1 MNRPTTKQT
10 THRWQ
15 RWLALWGVCCA
26 ALAATAQTSVEYFWD
41 MDPGYGQ
48 GTVVSYT
55 AEGETTEVAFDVST
69 ATLTAGVHRLGIR
82 TMNTRDDGT
91 LYYSPT
97 YFKYVVKD
105 VVPERTEIEYFWDE
119 EPGYGKGDRVSY
131 TAGDA
136 MCDAA
141 FDVSTAALANGLHR
155 LGLRT
160 VTMTGGREYC
170 SPTLWSYV
178 LKTKDVYADVVEYF
192 WDEDPGYG
200 KATQVAVTTGDD
212 ATTVTFDVSVEG
224 LSEGVHRLCFRS
236 SAGEGWSPTV
246 QYYVRVVSGEPQLI
260 TAIEYYWDVDPG
272 FGKGTPIPF
281 TPATMV
287 DLSGYEFD
295 VDGLTGDHH
304 LYIRAQSKGGWSPFV
319 TQLVVCSAEGRFTL
333 NEQLAEGTE
342 RNYRS
347 LAEMFGDFALRHA
360 TNDITVTVRGG
371 ATFGYDATTADA
383 LAVLTAVAGDLEK
396 YDARITFE
404 APSAATL
411 NITAN
416 EADMAAVIAL
426 CARISLNKVT
436 LNINGTAYDFSQLAY
451 TFEEI
456 CSGAATEGVDFST
469 ISEDDAL
476 NVAWTAV
483 THSGIAVT
491 GYPAEGTG
499 PLPSMTLA
507 NTTKDKDY
515 VEYSIAVKYGE
526 ETACTYTYTIYV
538 YARVNGRGF
547 SGISPTDGKSVDPKE
562 QKLSWK
568 KVTGATEYEISIEK
582 VLTGMIDDATAEVE
596 SIAATTT
603 GTSYTL
609 TVESGYTYRWRIKAK
624 GFCSD
629 DLLQSDTYS
638 FSGRLLPDLGVTLTD
653 VPESSKSGAPITIS
667 AQVTNN
673 GGGATTE
680 SSWTDYLYYSFGSA
694 DISTATRLAT
704 KSHSGNLNAGDSYT
718 VTFELTA
725 PLAEEG
731 SIHYFVQTDATA
743 KVMEADDTNN
753 TAVTGAL
760 VCQPFVMEA
769 TCYEQLKLLYNA
781 LGGEGWAK
789 QWKISTD
796 HITAENYPGVAFD
809 GEGRVTAISL
819 VGNGL
824 TGTLPE
830 EPIVLPQL
838 TTLNLSRNSLTGDVP
853 ATFFTEC
860 AALATLNLSYN
871 QLAAVDKALPG
882 TITSLDLSYQHRVYG
897 SSTALRD
904 LTPLG
909 HKSIDLDKTSSD
921 IEKNTLM
928 AYNHNAQKWDAK
940 PNFELRNATLSET
953 YARLSYSGGYY
964 HLSSL
969 NYKQP
974 QDAEL
979 VMVQTSG
986 AANGSVQPVVVS
998 YVEADAN
1005 VDRLVDVLDVQHSL
1019 NYVVGEKGAEGLFC
1033 WSAANTFADELIN
1046 IQDIVVTV
1054 NHVLD
1059 HTNAAAQTRARRM
1072 TAAERAKAHGRLY
1085 VEDGYLCFTADTA
1098 VAALDVEL
1106 QGASATQVRL
1116 MLAAANWQMVSRA
1129 TDEGVRLVIFS
1140 PTGQTLPV
1148 GTTRL
1153 LALRAEANPIA
1164 ADAADAKAQA
1174 LTIAVEGG
1182 DATGLD
1188 AGELTEALTAR
1199 IQDGV
1204 LHVESTM
1211 ECEGVTL
1218 TLYDP
1223 AGRQLVQYAGESL
1236 QAGDNMWHIG
1246 SDAQGVYL
1254 LQVRMANGSTDVMRI
1269 AGK

>member
-1 MNRPTTKQT
+1 MNRPTTKHT
-10 THRWQ
+10 THSRQ

-48 GTVVSYT
+48 GTAVSYT

-82 TMNTRDDGT
+82 TLNKRDDGT

-105 VVPERTEIEYFWDE
+105 VVPERTEIEYFWGED
-119 EPGYGKGDRVSY
+119 PGMGKGFRASCTAEGDMCNATFDIS
-131 TAGDA
+131 TAG
-136 MCDAA
+136 
-141 FDVSTAALANGLHR
+141 LATGLHR

-160 VTMTGGREYC
+160 VTTAGGREYC

-236 SAGEGWSPTV
+236 NAGEGWSPTV

-319 TQLVVCSAEGRFTL
+319 TELVVCSAEGRFTL
-333 NEQLAEGTE
+333 NDLAEGTE
-342 RNYRS
+342 RNYIS
-347 LAEMFGDFALRHA
+347 LTEMFDDFAKRHA
-360 TNDITVTVRGG
+360 TDDITVTVRGG
-371 ATFGYDATTADA
+371 ATFGYDATKADA

-436 LNINGTAYDFSQLAY
+436 LNINGTAYDFSVVGDDQEELCSGGESGARMWSGINSAITASWTATATGNKYVKGYTATGTGDLPAMTLTNTGAARDYVTYTVSLAY
-451 TFEEI
+451 GETEVYSFTHVI
-456 CSGAATEGVDFST
+456 YVNPAIAAKKVSFTSPTPADGAIINPGTVTVKWNAVGGATSYEVT
-469 ISEDDAL
+469 VERTADAD
-476 NVAWTAV
+476 
-483 THSGIAVT
+483 
-491 GYPAEGTG
+491 GTVE
-499 PLPSMTLA
+499 A
-507 NTTKDKDY
+507 TTKEQTATSIKITA
-515 VEYSIAVKYGE
+515 ESGYSY
-526 ETACTYTYTIYV
+526 IY
-538 YARVNGRGF
+538 
-547 SGISPTDGKSVDPKE
+547 
-562 QKLSWK
+562 
-568 KVTGATEYEISIEK
+568 KVRAIGPC
-582 VLTGMIDDATAEVE
+582 DATAE
-596 SIAATTT
+596 S
-603 GTSYTL
+603 S
-609 TVESGYTYRWRIKAK
+609 R
-624 GFCSD
+624 GFTMFRADAD
-629 DLLQSDTYS
+629 DLAAL
-638 FSGRLLPDLGVTLTD
+638 RV
-653 VPESSKSGAPITIS
+653 
-667 AQVTNN
+667 
-673 GGGATTE
+673 
-680 SSWTDYLYYSFGSA
+680 LY
-694 DISTATRLAT
+694 
-704 KSHSGNLNAGDSYT
+704 
-718 VTFELTA
+718 
-725 PLAEEG
+725 
-731 SIHYFVQTDATA
+731 DA
-743 KVMEADDTNN
+743 
-753 TAVTGAL
+753 
-760 VCQPFVMEA
+760 C
-769 TCYEQLKLLYNA
+769 
-781 LGGEGWAK
+781 GGEGWSK
-789 QWKISTD
+789 QWLVDAEVLAST
-796 HITAENYPGVAFD
+796 NYPGVTFSP
-809 GEGRVTAISL
+809 EGRVTAINIA
-819 VGNGL
+819 GYGL
-824 TGTLPE
+824 TGELPGEGFSLPE
-830 EPIVLPQL
+830 LTTLTLNNNSITGLTAGIDLPKLVTLNLAGNRVAGLTAGLSLPELTTLDLSNNHVSELLTSGFSLPKLATLNLSNNQLEGELPTEALDLPAL
-838 TTLNLSRNSLTGDVP
+838 TTLNLSRNSLTGNVP
-853 ATFFTEC
+853 ASLLKEC
-860 AALATLNLSYN
+860 TLL
-871 QLAAVDKALPG
+871 K
-882 TITSLDLSYQHRVYG
+882 SLDLSHNRLTEVKTALPAGITSLNLNNQHRVYG
-897 SSTALRD
+897 SSSQLHD
-904 LTPLG
+904 LTELG
-909 HKSIDLDKTSSD
+909 EVEIGLKSTLEAAFGQNSLMEYSHSGKSYATFDLYDVALK
-921 IEKNTLM
+921 E
-928 AYNHNAQKWDAK
+928 Q
-940 PNFELRNATLSET
+940 
-953 YARLSYSGGYY
+953 YARLTYTQGYY
-964 HLSSL
+964 HLAFL
-969 NYKQP
+969 NADYKQP

-979 VMVQTSG
+979 MMVAISG
-986 AANGSVQPVVVS
+986 YAKGSVQPVVVS

-1019 NYVVGEKGAEGLFC
+1019 NYVVADEGAEGLFN

-1054 NHVLD
+1054 NHVLS

-1085 VEDGYLCFTADTA
+1085 VEDGYLCLTADTA

-1148 GTTRL
+1148 STTRL

>member
-1 MNRPTTKQT
+1 MNRPISKHT
-10 THRWQ
+10 THGWQ
-15 RWLALWGVCCA
+15 RCLALWGVCCA

-41 MDPGYGQ
+41 VDPGYGK
-48 GTVVSYT
+48 GTVVNYT
-55 AEGETTEVAFDVST
+55 AADDTTEVTLDVST
-69 ATLTAGVHRLGIR
+69 ASLTAGVHRLGIR
-82 TMNTRDDGT
+82 TMNKRGDGT

-97 YFKYVVKD
+97 YFKYVVKE

-119 EPGYGKGDRVSY
+119 DPGIGKGIRASY
-131 TAGDA
+131 TAEGD
-136 MCDAA
+136 MCNAT
-141 FDVSTAALANGLHR
+141 FDISTAGLANGLHR

-160 VTMTGGREYC
+160 VTTAGGREYY

-192 WDEDPGYG
+192 WDDDPGYG

-236 SAGEGWSPTV
+236 NAGEGWSPTV

-295 VDGLTGDHH
+295 VDGLTGDHY

-319 TQLVVCSAEGRFTL
+319 TELVVCSAEGRFTL
-333 NEQLAEGTE
+333 NDLAEGTE
-342 RNYRS
+342 RNYIS
-347 LAEMFGDFALRHA
+347 LTEMFDDFAKRHA
-360 TNDITVTVRGG
+360 TDDITVTVRGG
-371 ATFGYDATTADA
+371 ATFGYDATKADA
-383 LAVLTAVAGDLEK
+383 LNVLTAVAEDLEK
-396 YDARITFE
+396 YDARLTFE
-404 APSAATL
+404 ASSAATL

-426 CARISLNKVT
+426 CARISLKNVT
-436 LNINGTAYDFSQLAY
+436 LNINGTAYDFSVVGDDQEELCSGSESGARMWSGINSAITASWTATATGNKYVKGYTATGTGDLPAMTLTNTGAARDYVTYTVSLAY
-451 TFEEI
+451 GETEVYSFTHVI
-456 CSGAATEGVDFST
+456 YVNPAIAAKKVSFTSPTPADGAIINPGTVTVKWNAVGGATSYEVT
-469 ISEDDAL
+469 VERTADAD
-476 NVAWTAV
+476 
-483 THSGIAVT
+483 
-491 GYPAEGTG
+491 GTVE
-499 PLPSMTLA
+499 A
-507 NTTKDKDY
+507 TTKEQTATSIKITA
-515 VEYSIAVKYGE
+515 ESGYSY
-526 ETACTYTYTIYV
+526 IY
-538 YARVNGRGF
+538 
-547 SGISPTDGKSVDPKE
+547 
-562 QKLSWK
+562 
-568 KVTGATEYEISIEK
+568 KVRAIGPC
-582 VLTGMIDDATAEVE
+582 DATAE
-596 SIAATTT
+596 S
-603 GTSYTL
+603 S
-609 TVESGYTYRWRIKAK
+609 R
-624 GFCSD
+624 GF
-629 DLLQSDTYS
+629 TM
-638 FSGRLLPDLGVTLTD
+638 FR
-653 VPESSKSGAPITIS
+653 
-667 AQVTNN
+667 
-673 GGGATTE
+673 
-680 SSWTDYLYYSFGSA
+680 A
-694 DISTATRLAT
+694 D
-704 KSHSGNLNAGDSYT
+704 
-718 VTFELTA
+718 
-725 PLAEEG
+725 
-731 SIHYFVQTDATA
+731 
-743 KVMEADDTNN
+743 ADDM
-753 TAVTGAL
+753 AAL
-760 VCQPFVMEA
+760 RV
-769 TCYEQLKLLYNA
+769 LYDA
-781 LGGEGWAK
+781 CGGEGWSK
-789 QWKISTD
+789 QWLVDAEVLAST
-796 HITAENYPGVAFD
+796 NYPGVTFSP
-809 GEGRVTAISL
+809 EGRVTAINIA
-819 VGNGL
+819 GYGL
-824 TGTLPE
+824 TGELPGEGFSLPE
-830 EPIVLPQL
+830 LTTLTLNNNSITGLTAGLSLPELTALDLSNNHVSELLTSGFSLPKLATLNLSNNQLEGELPTEALDLPAL
-838 TTLNLSRNSLTGDVP
+838 TTLNLSRNSLTGNVP
-853 ATFFTEC
+853 ASLLKEC
-860 AALATLNLSYN
+860 TLL
-871 QLAAVDKALPG
+871 K
-882 TITSLDLSYQHRVYG
+882 SLDLSHNRLTEVKTALPAGITSLNLNNQHRVYG
-897 SSTALRD
+897 SSTQLHD
-904 LTPLG
+904 LTELG
-909 HKSIDLDKTSSD
+909 EVEIGLKSTLEAAFGQNSLMEYSHSGKSYATFDLYDVALK
-921 IEKNTLM
+921 E
-928 AYNHNAQKWDAK
+928 Q
-940 PNFELRNATLSET
+940 
-953 YARLSYSGGYY
+953 YARLTYTQGYY
-964 HLSSL
+964 HLAFL
-969 NYKQP
+969 NADYKQP

-979 VMVQTSG
+979 MMVASG
-986 AANGSVQPVVVS
+986 GYAKGSVQPVVVS

-1054 NHVLD
+1054 NHVLS

-1085 VEDGYLCFTADTA
+1085 VEDGYLCLTADTA

>member
-1 MNRPTTKQT
+1 MNRPTTKHT
-10 THRWQ
+10 THSRQ

-82 TMNTRDDGT
+82 TLNKRDDGT

-105 VVPERTEIEYFWDE
+105 VVPEHTEIEYFWNED
-119 EPGYGKGDRVSY
+119 PGMGKGYRVGY
-131 TAGDA
+131 TAGGE
-136 MCDAA
+136 MCDAT
-141 FDVSTAALANGLHR
+141 FTASMAELANGLHR

-160 VTMTGGREYC
+160 VTTAGGREYC
-170 SPTLWSYV
+170 SPTLWNYV
-178 LKTKDVYADVVEYF
+178 LKTKDVSADVVEYF

-272 FGKGTPIPF
+272 FGKATPIPF

-295 VDGLTGDHH
+295 VDGLMGDHY

-319 TQLVVCSAEGRFTL
+319 TQLVVCSAEGNFTL

-383 LAVLTAVAGDLEK
+383 LNVLTAVAEDLEK

-426 CARISLNKVT
+426 CARISLKNVT
-436 LNINGTAYDFSQLAY
+436 LNINGTAYDFSVVGDDQEELCSGSESGARMWSGINSAITASWTATATGNKDVKGYTASGTGDLPAMTLTNTGAARDYVIYTVSLAY
-451 TFEEI
+451 GE
-456 CSGAATEGVDFST
+456 TEVYSF
-469 ISEDDAL
+469 
-476 NVAWTAV
+476 
-483 THSGIAVT
+483 THV
-491 GYPAEGTG
+491 
-499 PLPSMTLA
+499 
-507 NTTKDKDY
+507 
-515 VEYSIAVKYGE
+515 
-526 ETACTYTYTIYV
+526 IYV
-538 YARVNGRGF
+538 NPAIAAKKVSF
-547 SGISPTDGKSVDPKE
+547 TSPTPADGAIINPGT
-562 QKLSWK
+562 
-568 KVTGATEYEISIEK
+568 VTVKWNAVGGATSYEVTVERTADADGTVETTTTEQTATSIKITAESGYSYIYK
-582 VLTGMIDDATAEVE
+582 VRAIGPCDATAE
-596 SIAATTT
+596 S
-603 GTSYTL
+603 S
-609 TVESGYTYRWRIKAK
+609 R
-624 GFCSD
+624 GFTMFRADAD
-629 DLLQSDTYS
+629 DLAALRVLYD
-638 FSGRLLPDLGVTLTD
+638 
-653 VPESSKSGAPITIS
+653 AC
-667 AQVTNN
+667 
-673 GGGATTE
+673 GG
-680 SSWTDYLYYSFGSA
+680 
-694 DISTATRLAT
+694 
-704 KSHSGNLNAGDSYT
+704 
-718 VTFELTA
+718 
-725 PLAEEG
+725 
-731 SIHYFVQTDATA
+731 
-743 KVMEADDTNN
+743 
-753 TAVTGAL
+753 TG
-760 VCQPFVMEA
+760 
-769 TCYEQLKLLYNA
+769 
-781 LGGEGWAK
+781 WSK
-789 QWKISTD
+789 QWLVDAEVLAST
-796 HITAENYPGVAFD
+796 NYPGVTFSP
-809 GEGRVTAISL
+809 EGRVTAINL
-819 VGNGL
+819 AGYGL
-824 TGTLPE
+824 TGELPGEGFSLPE
-830 EPIVLPQL
+830 LTTLTLNNNSIIGLTAGADLPKLVTLNLAGNRVAGLTAGLSLPELTTLDLSSNHVSELLISGFSLPKLATLNLSNNQLEGELPTEALDLPAL
-838 TTLNLSRNSLTGDVP
+838 TTLNLSRNSLTGNVP
-853 ATFFTEC
+853 ASLLKEC
-860 AALATLNLSYN
+860 TLLR
-871 QLAAVDKALPG
+871 
-882 TITSLDLSYQHRVYG
+882 SLDLSHNQLTEVKTALPASITSLNLNNQHRVYG
-897 SSTALRD
+897 SNNKLHD
-904 LTPLG
+904 LTELG
-909 HKSIDLDKTSSD
+909 EVEIGLKSTLEAAFGQNSLMEYSHSGKSYATFDLYDVALK
-921 IEKNTLM
+921 E
-928 AYNHNAQKWDAK
+928 Q
-940 PNFELRNATLSET
+940 
-953 YARLSYSGGYY
+953 YARLTYTQGYY
-964 HLSSL
+964 HLAFL
-969 NYKQP
+969 NADYKQP

-979 VMVQTSG
+979 MMVAISG
-986 AANGSVQPVVVS
+986 YANGSVQPVVVS

-1019 NYVVGEKGAEGLFC
+1019 NYVVADKGAEGLFN
-1033 WSAANTFADELIN
+1033 WSAANTFADDLIN

-1059 HTNAAAQTRARRM
+1059 HTNATAQARARRM
-1072 TAAERAKAHGRLY
+1072 SAAARAKAHGHLY
-1085 VEDGYLCFTADTA
+1085 VEDGFLCLAADTA
-1098 VAALDVEL
+1098 VAALDIEL
-1106 QGASATQVRL
+1106 QGAAASQVRL
-1116 MLAAANWQMVSRA
+1116 MLLGSDWQMISRA

-1140 PTGQTLPV
+1140 PTGKTLPV
-1148 GTTRL
+1148 GITKL
-1153 LALRAEANPIA
+1153 LALRADKANPIA
-1164 ADAADAKAQA
+1164 VEAADAKARA

-1188 AGELTEALTAR
+1188 AAELTEALTAR

-1204 LHVESTM
+1204 LYVESTM

-1218 TLYDP
+1218 TLYAP
-1223 AGRQLVQYAGESL
+1223 AGRQLIQYADESL
-1236 QAGDNMWHIG
+1236 QAGENMWHIG

-1254 LQVRMANGSTDVMRI
+1254 LQVRMANGSTYVMRI